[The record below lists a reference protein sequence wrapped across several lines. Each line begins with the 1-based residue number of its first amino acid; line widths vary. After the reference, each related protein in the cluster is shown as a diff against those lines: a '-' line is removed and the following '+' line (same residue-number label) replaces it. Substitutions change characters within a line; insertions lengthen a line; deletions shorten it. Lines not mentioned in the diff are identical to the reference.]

1 MKKFKPLKMCPSR
14 PDEREVGMDGFY
26 IPVDDFLTFY
36 PLPASEMVDYPEFWE
51 EMEEPEYIIQSFIGG
66 DGRILR
72 RQDNG
77 RFSSVPFGMTKEETL
92 LSYKSSFKVHSIQRT
107 SDNEVFTLGDEIT
120 SRVFAP
126 SGEVRTI
133 TEFRIGNEYSDDR
146 KYIVTASN
154 GGINLL
160 ENIERHTPDVEPT
173 FTKEEVLKALS
184 RSIDVHKTVKVT
196 LGKELNLKDFVID
209 WDKFEK
215 ELDSLK

>member
-1 MKKFKPLKMCPSR
+1 MKKFKLLKMYPSL

-66 DGRILR
+66 D
-72 RQDNG
+72 
-77 RFSSVPFGMTKEETL
+77 
-92 LSYKSSFKVHSIQRT
+92 
-107 SDNEVFTLGDEIT
+107 
-120 SRVFAP
+120 
-126 SGEVRTI
+126 
-133 TEFRIGNEYSDDR
+133 DR

-184 RSIDVHKTVKVT
+184 RSVLGLIPYPTSLSQTYVHQ
-196 LGKELNLKDFVID
+196 DFVID

>member
-1 MKKFKPLKMCPSR
+1 MN
-14 PDEREVGMDGFY
+14 GFY

-77 RFSSVPFGMTKEETL
+77 RFSSVPVGMTKEETL

-126 SGEVRTI
+126 SGEVRTT
-133 TEFRIGNEYSDDR
+133 TEFRIGNEYGDDR

-160 ENIERHTPDVEPT
+160 EDIERHTPDVEPT

-184 RSIDVHKTVKVT
+184 RSIDVHKSVKLT
-196 LGKELNLKDFVID
+196 LGKELNLKDFVIG

>member
-1 MKKFKPLKMCPSR
+1 MKKFKLLKMYPSL
-14 PDEREVGMDGFY
+14 PDEWEVGMEIQQGMDGFY
-26 IPVDDFLTFY
+26 TPVDDFLTFY

-66 DGRILR
+66 DG
-72 RQDNG
+72 
-77 RFSSVPFGMTKEETL
+77 
-92 LSYKSSFKVHSIQRT
+92 
-107 SDNEVFTLGDEIT
+107 
-120 SRVFAP
+120 
-126 SGEVRTI
+126 
-133 TEFRIGNEYSDDR
+133 R

-196 LGKELNLKDFVID
+196 LGKELNLNDFVID